1 LHIHSRFSRACSQEI
16 NIPNLSK
23 WAKFKGIDLIGT
35 GDFLH
40 PMWFAELKKYLK
52 EGASGIHDFEGT
64 KFLLT
69 NEISCIYSD
78 KGKTRRIHIVVL
90 MPSFDSVD
98 RLQKEFLGRKINIS
112 SDGRPIVGLS
122 AKELCEMIWSIE
134 KKAVII
140 PAHIWTPW
148 FSLYGSESGYDFFKE
163 CFEELSD
170 KIFAIETG
178 LSSEPAMNWRIADLD
193 NKSIVSFSDAHSLPK
208 IGREV
213 TIFKGNLS
221 YDELVDDLKKQNLVG
236 TIEFFPEE
244 GKYHYSGHRNCGV
257 VYSAEELS
265 KKGDIC
271 PVCKKRLTVGV
282 MTRVQDL
289 AVRTEKDLKLINE
302 NGVIKSQ
309 AFPERPGFRMLVQL
323 QEIIAQALS
332 TSVGTQKV
340 KAIYEKL
347 VTNVDTELKILT
359 KTPLDLISM
368 VAGEKIAEGIDQ
380 VRQGKLTIKPGY
392 DNTYG
397 VVKIWDENEE
407 EESAR
412 KQVGLFS

>member
-1 LHIHSRFSRACSQEI
+1 
-16 NIPNLSK
+16 
-23 WAKFKGIDLIGT
+23 
-35 GDFLH
+35 
-40 PMWFAELKKYLK
+40 
-52 EGASGIHDFEGT
+52 
-64 KFLLT
+64 
-69 NEISCIYSD
+69 
-78 KGKTRRIHIVVL
+78 
-90 MPSFDSVD
+90 
-98 RLQKEFLGRKINIS
+98 
-112 SDGRPIVGLS
+112 
-122 AKELCEMIWSIE
+122 
-134 KKAVII
+134 
-140 PAHIWTPW
+140 
-148 FSLYGSESGYDFFKE
+148 
-163 CFEELSD
+163 
-170 KIFAIETG
+170 
-178 LSSEPAMNWRIADLD
+178 
-193 NKSIVSFSDAHSLPK
+193 
-208 IGREV
+208 
-213 TIFKGNLS
+213 
-221 YDELVDDLKKQNLVG
+221 
-236 TIEFFPEE
+236 
-244 GKYHYSGHRNCGV
+244 
-257 VYSAEELS
+257 
-265 KKGDIC
+265 
-271 PVCKKRLTVGV
+271 